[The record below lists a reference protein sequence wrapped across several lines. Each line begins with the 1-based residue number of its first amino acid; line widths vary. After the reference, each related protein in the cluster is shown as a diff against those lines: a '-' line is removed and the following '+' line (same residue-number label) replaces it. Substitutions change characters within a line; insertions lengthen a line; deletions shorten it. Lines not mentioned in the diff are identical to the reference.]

1 MYAVFQATL
10 IHVYNCTSTDANI
23 SKEAHDYV
31 HIGKECLTALTRDIP
46 YGPPIIP
53 FLEKLIAL
61 LGADSTKRKKE
72 DESDQQ
78 QEQQEQP
85 NLSSGNG
92 NTNASSNTATGATT
106 TTTAATAPGS
116 STMASS
122 NTASAAQQQQQSSNG
137 SPMSVQQIVAEGTE
151 PPAQATWQQLFSS
164 AGTPFTNDSTGF
176 DLQGNVIYSLSRM
189 GIS

>member
-61 LGADSTKRKKE
+61 LGADSSKLKKE

-78 QEQQEQP
+78 QEQQGQP

-92 NTNASSNTATGATT
+92 NTNPSSNTATEATT
-106 TTTAATAPGS
+106 ATAAGS
-116 STMASS
+116 SGMASS
-122 NTASAAQQQQQSSNG
+122 NTASAAQQPQPSNG
-137 SPMSVQQIVAEGTE
+137 SPMSVQQIVAESTE

-176 DLQGNVIYSLSRM
+176 DLQGNVIYSLSKTR
-189 GIS
+189 IS